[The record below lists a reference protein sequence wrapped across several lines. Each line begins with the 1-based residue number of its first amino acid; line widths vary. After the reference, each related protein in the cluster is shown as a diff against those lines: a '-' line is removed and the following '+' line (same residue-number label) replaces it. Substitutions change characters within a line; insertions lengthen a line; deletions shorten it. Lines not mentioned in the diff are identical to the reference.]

1 MARNE
6 ALLRIT
12 KTLVARR
19 AELRKRLG
27 GELAD
32 LGGQTPSGDPADAAF
47 DHTGE
52 ELASQLAVLESRE
65 LSHVEMALYRI
76 KQGKYGTC
84 AGCGSKIPVARLSA
98 LPYSTLCISC
108 QKEAEDDDSLSPEDR
123 LQADWDKLRD
133 EGGDRDLNLADLEID
148 LSK

>member
-1 MARNE
+1 MARND

-27 GELAD
+27 GDLAE
-32 LGGQTPSGDPADAAF
+32 LGGQAPSGDPADAAF

-65 LSHVEMALYRI
+65 LSHVEIALYRI

-84 AGCGSKIPVARLSA
+84 AGCGSRIPVARLSA

-108 QKEAEDDDSLSPEDR
+108 QKEAEDDDSLSPDDR
-123 LQADWDKLRD
+123 LQADWDKIRD
-133 EGGDRDLNLADLEID
+133 EAGDRDFNLADLAVD
-148 LSK
+148 VSK